1 MRILPIALLLAGAA
15 PMCLHAQTAAN
26 TPVTGMQ
33 NFIHSVANI
42 EKSAAFYH
50 DVFGLELNG
59 ELRPPNG
66 NPMVLGLVSAQG
78 AQFRAA
84 VMKIPGAAFSL
95 ELTEFTGI
103 PTHPAKPNHWDPG
116 AADLAL
122 RVRDVDAAFAALKKA
137 GAPIISLSGAPVKIG
152 PPAGKIRSVFT
163 RDPDGYILEVIQADP
178 IAADA
183 PTGLVVGANMGLTVG
198 DTEKTLAF
206 YRDLLGMEI
215 KAGAAFGGNPAILD
229 MVGAPGGQVK
239 QSAGT
244 VPGSTARLEF
254 YEFRDVART
263 PFRLRIPDPGS
274 PALSLRVNDLDA
286 LVKRVKAAGIRI
298 ITTGG
303 EPVNMGASRNV
314 FVEDPNGV
322 AVELIERARK

>member
-1 MRILPIALLLAGAA
+1 MRIFSIALLVSGA
-15 PMCLHAQTAAN
+15 LYGQTGAN

-33 NFIHSVANI
+33 NFIHSVANV
-42 EKSAAFYH
+42 EKTAAFYR
-50 DVFGLELNG
+50 DVFGLEMNG
-59 ELRPPNG
+59 ELRPPSG
-66 NPMVLGLVSAQG
+66 NPTVLGLVSAQG
-78 AQFRAA
+78 AKFRAA
-84 VMKIPGAAFSL
+84 TFKIPGAGFGL

-137 GAPIISLSGAPVKIG
+137 GAPIISLPGEPVKIG
-152 PPAGKIRSVFT
+152 PPTGKIRSVFT

-178 IAADA
+178 IAAAA
-183 PTGLVVGANMGLTVG
+183 PAGLVVGASMGLTVG

-206 YRDLLGMEI
+206 YRDILGMDI
-215 KAGAAFGGNPAILD
+215 KAGAAFGGNKAILD
-229 MVGAPGGQVK
+229 MVGAPSGQVK

-244 VPGSTARLEF
+244 VPGSTARIEF
-254 YEFRDVART
+254 YEFKDVART

-274 PALSLRVNDLDA
+274 PALSLRVSDLDS
-286 LVKRVKAAGIRI
+286 LLKRVKAAGVKI

-303 EPVNMGASRNV
+303 EPVNLGASRNV

-322 AVELIERARK
+322 AVELIERAK

>member
-1 MRILPIALLLAGAA
+1 MRILRAALLVAGAV
-15 PMCLHAQTAAN
+15 PMCMHAQTAAN

-33 NFIHSVANI
+33 NFIHSVANV

-50 DVFGLELNG
+50 NVFGLELNG
-59 ELRPPNG
+59 ELRPPNA
-66 NPMVLGLVSAQG
+66 NPMVLGLVGAQG

-84 VMKIPGAAFSL
+84 TFKIPGAAFGL

-137 GAPIISLSGAPVKIG
+137 GAPIISLPGMPVKIG
-152 PPAGKIRSVFT
+152 PPTAKVRSVFV

-178 IAADA
+178 IPVDA
-183 PTGLVVGANMGLTVG
+183 PAGLVVGATMGLTVG
-198 DTEKTLAF
+198 DTEKTLAS
-206 YRDLLGMEI
+206 YRDILGMDI
-215 KAGAAFGGNPAILD
+215 KAGAAFGGNQAILD
-229 MVGAPGGQVK
+229 MVGAPSGQVK

-244 VPGSTARLEF
+244 VPGSTARIEF
-254 YEFRDVART
+254 YEFKDVTRT

-274 PALSLRVNDLDA
+274 PALSLRVSDLDT
-286 LVKRVKAAGIRI
+286 LVKRVKAAGLKI

-322 AVELIERARK
+322 AVELIERASK